1 MKYKGLILVK
11 IYLKTMN
18 ENVNLCEILK
28 NCPKGTKFY
37 SYIHGPVEFNGI
49 DNSDTDYPIL
59 IKTVQDDGTIE
70 EDTLTKGGRYSIVYK
85 DSKCILVPSLE
96 QPDWSKWEYPTKFDP
111 KTLKPFDKVLVPN
124 VDRFW
129 QCCLF
134 SHITD
139 KLPYPINCISSRYEY
154 CIPYNDETKH
164 LVGTTDEAPE
174 YYRYWED

>member
-1 MKYKGLILVK
+1 
-11 IYLKTMN
+11 MN

-49 DNSDTDYPIL
+49 DNSDTNYPIL

-111 KTLKPFDKVLVPN
+111 KTLQTYDKVLARTNDSRYGIWYADFISV
-124 VDRFW
+124 
-129 QCCLF
+129 
-134 SHITD
+134 
-139 KLPYPINCISSRYEY
+139 PINELNPIPCVVGDKDFDII
-154 CIPYNDETKH
+154 IPYNDETKH